1 MELTTAAPFVPSA
14 DRQDTRVI
22 EKLLASFDTPG
33 ESTEPRILC
42 RVEAGVAVV
51 VIANETARNALTLR
65 MWGDLETVF
74 TDLSRDRSLRA
85 VVLRGSGTSAFA
97 AGADISEFPE
107 LRLTAARAAGYNAQ
121 LSRTLRTIAGI
132 EVPTLAMLQG
142 FAVGGGC
149 EIAAACDL
157 RIGADNLSIGIPV
170 GRLGVILGL
179 TESRLLIRHIGVNG
193 LKRLLFSGEL
203 FDAEAA
209 LRMGL
214 VDEVV
219 PDLTHRVAALANA
232 IVSSSATVMQA
243 AKVITDLA
251 GSVDDLAADRI
262 QDLMVRTYDGADL
275 REGVTAFLE
284 KRPAVFGRSGT
295 ETAR

>member
-1 MELTTAAPFVPSA
+1 M
-14 DRQDTRVI
+14 I
-22 EKLLASFDTPG
+22 EKLLTSFDAAG
-33 ESTEPRILC
+33 ETTEPGILI
-42 RVEAGVAVV
+42 RVEGGVAVV
-51 VIANETARNALTLR
+51 AIANEHARNALTLR
-65 MWGDLETVF
+65 MWSDLETVF
-74 TDLSRDRSLRA
+74 ADLTRDRSLRA
-85 VVLRGSGTSAFA
+85 VILRGSGTSAFA

-107 LRLTAARAAGYNAQ
+107 LRLTASQAAAYNAQ
-121 LSRTLRTIAGI
+121 LSRTLRAIADI
-132 EVPTLAMLQG
+132 DVPTLAMLQG
-142 FAVGGGC
+142 YAVGGGC
-149 EIAAACDL
+149 EIAAACDM
-157 RIGADNLSIGIPV
+157 RICADNLSIGIPV

-203 FDAEAA
+203 LDAEAA

-219 PDLTHRVAALANA
+219 PLSDLTQRVVTLTNA
-232 IVSSSATVMQA
+232 IISSSATVMQA

-262 QDLMVRTYDGADL
+262 QDLMVRTYDGPDL
-275 REGVTAFLE
+275 REGVSAFLE
-284 KRPAVFGRSGT
+284 KRPPVFAPLDT